1 MYLPRLASGSRSEY
15 HLPPEADQEFLDAID
30 YYETQQAGLGEDYY
44 TEIMA
49 TVTRI
54 ANSPKAWPVLESDNR
69 RCLTHRF
76 PYGVLYSVDKEI
88 IYILAVMHLR
98 RQPDY
103 WKHRA

>member
-1 MYLPRLASGSRSEY
+1 MKVIF
-15 HLPPEADQEFLDAID
+15 HPEADQEFLESID
-30 YYETQQAGLGEDYY
+30 YYQAQQPGLGEDYY

-49 TVTRI
+49 SVARI
-54 ANSPKAWPVLESDNR
+54 TKSPNAWPLLEGDIR

-76 PYGVLYSVDKEI
+76 PFGALYNVEEDLI
-88 IYILAVMHLR
+88 CILAVMHLR